1 MRFFS
6 SLVRPDESTG
16 AVMRWVH
23 RIWVFFWLTALGAG
37 IGLLSLYLTAHSYA
51 AIGAT
56 ALLQSYFKIP
66 LLVVMNL
73 LAPVLLVY
81 LGFFLFARPWAAYLL
96 SALPFL
102 TLALASYYKVQ
113 LRGDPVL
120 ASDLRL
126 LRTAGGIMDKYTFD
140 ITAPV
145 LVVIEGFLLLL
156 ALSLLMLRRERMSSR
171 ARLAGI
177 MAALS
182 LTLGCCF
189 EYYPSADIYKATANT
204 DLITPWSAVE
214 VYISRGTTYPFLF
227 SVQDM
232 FPDAPDG
239 YRDSDAYQAL
249 SQYRDADIPDE
260 QKVTV
265 VGIMLEA
272 FSDLTDFPALGELSS
287 VRGVYE
293 PLHELEKRSVSGD
306 LLTNIFAGGTTDTEW
321 GFLTGYSE
329 HEEFRSA
336 TDSFVRYFKAQGYDA
351 LYRHPGY
358 SWFYNR
364 SNVNEYLGFDES
376 VFNESGFAELIS
388 IDEALYASDA
398 VLVDYL
404 LNDID
409 TRTEDDA
416 PLFLFSVSYQNHGPY
431 PSETYW
437 EEYVTPE
444 KIGWSMESCCV
455 VNNYLAG
462 IRSTIEQM
470 LRLTRELDARDEP
483 VVLVLFGD
491 HKPWMG
497 NGSSVYAELGVSLDL
512 STQEGFYNYFST
524 PYLIYA
530 NKAAK
535 AALGQDFTGEGGDI
549 SPCFL
554 MKGDL
559 LMKTTRLSALLL
571 SLLLLL
577 SACGTKR
584 QDTPDPDPAPDPA
597 PVTPQPVEKTPDE
610 RIDDIIADMS
620 LEEKVGQLFFVRCP
634 ETGAAEDVASYHLGG
649 LLLFGRDYKDASGEW
664 LTEDDFTS
672 SLASYQAAAAIPL
685 FIGSDE
691 EGGTVTRA
699 SRNPNLFSAP
709 LSSPQALYASLGM
722 EGVLTETRRY
732 NEALK
737 TLGINVNFAPVCDV
751 STNPDNFI
759 YARSFGQDA
768 QTTADYI
775 AQVVPA
781 YETAGVA
788 CVLKHFP
795 GYGNNADTH
804 TGVAIDARPYTTF
817 ERSDLVPFEAGIA
830 AGAPFVL
837 VSHNVVECMDSAY
850 PASLSAKVHSL
861 LRDTLGFSGIIVTD
875 DLAMDAVKAY
885 AQDGSAAVLA
895 IQAGNDMVVTTD
907 YREQIPQVIAA
918 VRNGEIAESEIDAH
932 VFRVLHEKQALGLID

>member
-497 NGSSVYAELGVSLDL
+497 NGSSVYAEMGVSLDV

-535 AALGQDFTGEGGDI
+535 ESLGQDFCGDGGDI

-554 MKGDL
+554 MDKLFFECGWTGDGFMQL
-559 LMKTTRLSALLL
+559 QRETRA
-571 SLLLLL
+571 
-577 SACGTKR
+577 
-584 QDTPDPDPAPDPA
+584 
-597 PVTPQPVEKTPDE
+597 VTPLMHEDGYRMVDGSITLDVPP
-610 RIDDIIADMS
+610 
-620 LEEKVGQLFFVRCP
+620 
-634 ETGAAEDVASYHLGG
+634 DVA
-649 LLLFGRDYKDASGEW
+649 E
-664 LTEDDFTS
+664 
-672 SLASYQAAAAIPL
+672 
-685 FIGSDE
+685 
-691 EGGTVTRA
+691 VC
-699 SRNPNLFSAP
+699 
-709 LSSPQALYASLGM
+709 
-722 EGVLTETRRY
+722 RRY
-732 NEALK
+732 L
-737 TLGINVNFAPVCDV
+737 C
-751 STNPDNFI
+751 
-759 YARSFGQDA
+759 A
-768 QTTADYI
+768 QY
-775 AQVVPA
+775 
-781 YETAGVA
+781 
-788 CVLKHFP
+788 
-795 GYGNNADTH
+795 
-804 TGVAIDARPYTTF
+804 
-817 ERSDLVPFEAGIA
+817 
-830 AGAPFVL
+830 
-837 VSHNVVECMDSAY
+837 
-850 PASLSAKVHSL
+850 
-861 LRDTLGFSGIIVTD
+861 
-875 DLAMDAVKAY
+875 
-885 AQDGSAAVLA
+885 
-895 IQAGNDMVVTTD
+895 
-907 YREQIPQVIAA
+907 YREQHFVS
-918 VRNGEIAESEIDAH
+918 ES
-932 VFRVLHEKQALGLID
+932 

>member
-51 AIGAT
+51 AIDAT

-120 ASDLRL
+120 ANDLRL

-140 ITAPV
+140 MTAPV

-156 ALSLLMLRRERMSSR
+156 ALSLLMLRRERMSPR

-260 QKVTV
+260 QKVTI

-321 GFLTGYSE
+321 GFLTGYRE

-336 TDSFVRYFKAQGYDA
+336 TDSFVRYFKAQGYDT

-376 VFNESGFAELIS
+376 VFNESGFADLIS

-409 TRTEDDA
+409 TRTEDNA

-444 KIGWSMESCCV
+444 KTGWSMESCCV

-497 NGSSVYAELGVSLDL
+497 
-512 STQEGFYNYFST
+512 
-524 PYLIYA
+524 
-530 NKAAK
+530 
-535 AALGQDFTGEGGDI
+535 
-549 SPCFL
+549 
-554 MKGDL
+554 
-559 LMKTTRLSALLL
+559 
-571 SLLLLL
+571 
-577 SACGTKR
+577 KR
-584 QDTPDPDPAPDPA
+584 QQR
-597 PVTPQPVEKTPDE
+597 VC
-610 RIDDIIADMS
+610 R
-620 LEEKVGQLFFVRCP
+620 
-634 ETGAAEDVASYHLGG
+634 TG
-649 LLLFGRDYKDASGEW
+649 
-664 LTEDDFTS
+664 
-672 SLASYQAAAAIPL
+672 
-685 FIGSDE
+685 
-691 EGGTVTRA
+691 
-699 SRNPNLFSAP
+699 
-709 LSSPQALYASLGM
+709 
-722 EGVLTETRRY
+722 
-732 NEALK
+732 
-737 TLGINVNFAPVCDV
+737 
-751 STNPDNFI
+751 
-759 YARSFGQDA
+759 
-768 QTTADYI
+768 
-775 AQVVPA
+775 
-781 YETAGVA
+781 
-788 CVLKHFP
+788 
-795 GYGNNADTH
+795 
-804 TGVAIDARPYTTF
+804 
-817 ERSDLVPFEAGIA
+817 
-830 AGAPFVL
+830 
-837 VSHNVVECMDSAY
+837 
-850 PASLSAKVHSL
+850 
-861 LRDTLGFSGIIVTD
+861 
-875 DLAMDAVKAY
+875 
-885 AQDGSAAVLA
+885 
-895 IQAGNDMVVTTD
+895 
-907 YREQIPQVIAA
+907 REP
-918 VRNGEIAESEIDAH
+918 
-932 VFRVLHEKQALGLID
+932 

>member
-16 AVMRWVH
+16 AVMRWMH

-51 AIGAT
+51 AIDAT

-171 ARLAGI
+171 TRLAGI

-189 EYYPSADIYKATANT
+189 EYYPSTDIYKATANT

-232 FPDAPDG
+232 FPDAPEG

-336 TDSFVRYFKAQGYDA
+336 TDSFVRYFKAQGYDT

-444 KIGWSMESCCV
+444 KTRWSMESCCV

-470 LRLTRELDARDEP
+470 RRLTRELDARDEP

-497 NGSSVYAELGVSLDL
+497 NGSSVYAEMGVSLDV

-530 NKAAK
+530 NKAARES
-535 AALGQDFTGEGGDI
+535 LGQDFRGDGGDI

-554 MKGDL
+554 MDKLFFECGWTGDGFMQL
-559 LMKTTRLSALLL
+559 QREAR
-571 SLLLLL
+571 
-577 SACGTKR
+577 A
-584 QDTPDPDPAPDPA
+584 
-597 PVTPQPVEKTPDE
+597 VTPLMHEDGYRMVDGSITLDVPP
-610 RIDDIIADMS
+610 
-620 LEEKVGQLFFVRCP
+620 
-634 ETGAAEDVASYHLGG
+634 DVA
-649 LLLFGRDYKDASGEW
+649 E
-664 LTEDDFTS
+664 
-672 SLASYQAAAAIPL
+672 
-685 FIGSDE
+685 
-691 EGGTVTRA
+691 VC
-699 SRNPNLFSAP
+699 
-709 LSSPQALYASLGM
+709 
-722 EGVLTETRRY
+722 RRY
-732 NEALK
+732 L
-737 TLGINVNFAPVCDV
+737 C
-751 STNPDNFI
+751 
-759 YARSFGQDA
+759 A
-768 QTTADYI
+768 QY
-775 AQVVPA
+775 
-781 YETAGVA
+781 
-788 CVLKHFP
+788 
-795 GYGNNADTH
+795 
-804 TGVAIDARPYTTF
+804 
-817 ERSDLVPFEAGIA
+817 
-830 AGAPFVL
+830 
-837 VSHNVVECMDSAY
+837 
-850 PASLSAKVHSL
+850 
-861 LRDTLGFSGIIVTD
+861 
-875 DLAMDAVKAY
+875 
-885 AQDGSAAVLA
+885 
-895 IQAGNDMVVTTD
+895 
-907 YREQIPQVIAA
+907 YREQHFIS
-918 VRNGEIAESEIDAH
+918 ES
-932 VFRVLHEKQALGLID
+932 

>member
-497 NGSSVYAELGVSLDL
+497 NGSSVYAEMGVDLDV

-535 AALGQDFTGEGGDI
+535 QTLGQDFRGDGGDI

-554 MKGDL
+554 MDKLFFECGWTGDGFMQL
-559 LMKTTRLSALLL
+559 QRETRA
-571 SLLLLL
+571 
-577 SACGTKR
+577 
-584 QDTPDPDPAPDPA
+584 
-597 PVTPQPVEKTPDE
+597 VTPLMHEDGYRMVDGSITLDVPP
-610 RIDDIIADMS
+610 
-620 LEEKVGQLFFVRCP
+620 
-634 ETGAAEDVASYHLGG
+634 DVA
-649 LLLFGRDYKDASGEW
+649 E
-664 LTEDDFTS
+664 
-672 SLASYQAAAAIPL
+672 
-685 FIGSDE
+685 
-691 EGGTVTRA
+691 VC
-699 SRNPNLFSAP
+699 
-709 LSSPQALYASLGM
+709 
-722 EGVLTETRRY
+722 RRY
-732 NEALK
+732 L
-737 TLGINVNFAPVCDV
+737 C
-751 STNPDNFI
+751 
-759 YARSFGQDA
+759 A
-768 QTTADYI
+768 QY
-775 AQVVPA
+775 
-781 YETAGVA
+781 
-788 CVLKHFP
+788 
-795 GYGNNADTH
+795 
-804 TGVAIDARPYTTF
+804 
-817 ERSDLVPFEAGIA
+817 
-830 AGAPFVL
+830 
-837 VSHNVVECMDSAY
+837 
-850 PASLSAKVHSL
+850 
-861 LRDTLGFSGIIVTD
+861 
-875 DLAMDAVKAY
+875 
-885 AQDGSAAVLA
+885 
-895 IQAGNDMVVTTD
+895 
-907 YREQIPQVIAA
+907 YREQHFVS
-918 VRNGEIAESEIDAH
+918 ES
-932 VFRVLHEKQALGLID
+932 

>member
-51 AIGAT
+51 AIDAT

-140 ITAPV
+140 MTAPV

-272 FSDLTDFPALGELSS
+272 FSDLTDFPALSELSS
-287 VRGVYE
+287 VRRVYE

-336 TDSFVRYFKAQGYDA
+336 TDSFVRYFKAQGYDT

-376 VFNESGFAELIS
+376 VFNESGFADLVS

-444 KIGWSMESCCV
+444 KTGWSMESCCV

-491 HKPWMG
+491 HKPWLG

-512 STQEGFYNYFST
+512 STQDGFYNYFST

-554 MKGDL
+554 MDKLFFECGWTGDGFMQL
-559 LMKTTRLSALLL
+559 QRETRA
-571 SLLLLL
+571 
-577 SACGTKR
+577 
-584 QDTPDPDPAPDPA
+584 
-597 PVTPQPVEKTPDE
+597 VTPLMHEDGYRMVDGSITLDVPP
-610 RIDDIIADMS
+610 
-620 LEEKVGQLFFVRCP
+620 
-634 ETGAAEDVASYHLGG
+634 DVA
-649 LLLFGRDYKDASGEW
+649 E
-664 LTEDDFTS
+664 
-672 SLASYQAAAAIPL
+672 
-685 FIGSDE
+685 
-691 EGGTVTRA
+691 
-699 SRNPNLFSAP
+699 
-709 LSSPQALYASLGM
+709 
-722 EGVLTETRRY
+722 
-732 NEALK
+732 
-737 TLGINVNFAPVCDV
+737 VCRK
-751 STNPDNFI
+751 
-759 YARSFGQDA
+759 YLCA
-768 QTTADYI
+768 QY
-775 AQVVPA
+775 
-781 YETAGVA
+781 
-788 CVLKHFP
+788 
-795 GYGNNADTH
+795 
-804 TGVAIDARPYTTF
+804 
-817 ERSDLVPFEAGIA
+817 
-830 AGAPFVL
+830 
-837 VSHNVVECMDSAY
+837 
-850 PASLSAKVHSL
+850 
-861 LRDTLGFSGIIVTD
+861 
-875 DLAMDAVKAY
+875 
-885 AQDGSAAVLA
+885 
-895 IQAGNDMVVTTD
+895 
-907 YREQIPQVIAA
+907 YREQHFVS
-918 VRNGEIAESEIDAH
+918 ES
-932 VFRVLHEKQALGLID
+932 

>member
-156 ALSLLMLRRERMSSR
+156 ALSLLMLRRERMSPR

-182 LTLGCCF
+182 LTLSCCF
-189 EYYPSADIYKATANT
+189 EYYPSTDIYKATANT

-232 FPDAPDG
+232 FPDAPEG

-336 TDSFVRYFKAQGYDA
+336 TDSFVRYFKAQGYDT

-364 SNVNEYLGFDES
+364 SNVNDYLGFDES

-444 KIGWSMESCCV
+444 KTGWSMESCCV

-470 LRLTRELDARDEP
+470 RRLTRELDARDEP

-491 HKPWMG
+491 HKPWLG

-554 MKGDL
+554 MDKLFFECGWTGDGFMQL
-559 LMKTTRLSALLL
+559 QRETRA
-571 SLLLLL
+571 
-577 SACGTKR
+577 
-584 QDTPDPDPAPDPA
+584 
-597 PVTPQPVEKTPDE
+597 VTPLMHEDGY
-610 RIDDIIADMS
+610 RMDDGSITLD
-620 LEEKVGQLFFVRCP
+620 VP
-634 ETGAAEDVASYHLGG
+634 PDVA
-649 LLLFGRDYKDASGEW
+649 E
-664 LTEDDFTS
+664 
-672 SLASYQAAAAIPL
+672 
-685 FIGSDE
+685 
-691 EGGTVTRA
+691 
-699 SRNPNLFSAP
+699 
-709 LSSPQALYASLGM
+709 
-722 EGVLTETRRY
+722 
-732 NEALK
+732 
-737 TLGINVNFAPVCDV
+737 VCRK
-751 STNPDNFI
+751 
-759 YARSFGQDA
+759 YLCA
-768 QTTADYI
+768 QY
-775 AQVVPA
+775 
-781 YETAGVA
+781 
-788 CVLKHFP
+788 
-795 GYGNNADTH
+795 
-804 TGVAIDARPYTTF
+804 
-817 ERSDLVPFEAGIA
+817 
-830 AGAPFVL
+830 
-837 VSHNVVECMDSAY
+837 
-850 PASLSAKVHSL
+850 
-861 LRDTLGFSGIIVTD
+861 
-875 DLAMDAVKAY
+875 
-885 AQDGSAAVLA
+885 
-895 IQAGNDMVVTTD
+895 
-907 YREQIPQVIAA
+907 YREQHFVS
-918 VRNGEIAESEIDAH
+918 ES
-932 VFRVLHEKQALGLID
+932 

>member
-51 AIGAT
+51 AIDAT

-232 FPDAPDG
+232 FPDAPEG

-336 TDSFVRYFKAQGYDA
+336 TDSFVRYFKAQGYDT

-444 KIGWSMESCCV
+444 KTGWSMESCCV

-491 HKPWMG
+491 HKPWLG

-554 MKGDL
+554 MDKLFFECGWTGDGFMQL
-559 LMKTTRLSALLL
+559 QRETRA
-571 SLLLLL
+571 
-577 SACGTKR
+577 
-584 QDTPDPDPAPDPA
+584 
-597 PVTPQPVEKTPDE
+597 VTPLMHEDGYRMVDGSITLDVPP
-610 RIDDIIADMS
+610 
-620 LEEKVGQLFFVRCP
+620 
-634 ETGAAEDVASYHLGG
+634 DVA
-649 LLLFGRDYKDASGEW
+649 E
-664 LTEDDFTS
+664 
-672 SLASYQAAAAIPL
+672 IC
-685 FIGSDE
+685 
-691 EGGTVTRA
+691 
-699 SRNPNLFSAP
+699 
-709 LSSPQALYASLGM
+709 
-722 EGVLTETRRY
+722 RRY
-732 NEALK
+732 L
-737 TLGINVNFAPVCDV
+737 C
-751 STNPDNFI
+751 
-759 YARSFGQDA
+759 A
-768 QTTADYI
+768 QY
-775 AQVVPA
+775 
-781 YETAGVA
+781 
-788 CVLKHFP
+788 
-795 GYGNNADTH
+795 
-804 TGVAIDARPYTTF
+804 
-817 ERSDLVPFEAGIA
+817 
-830 AGAPFVL
+830 
-837 VSHNVVECMDSAY
+837 
-850 PASLSAKVHSL
+850 
-861 LRDTLGFSGIIVTD
+861 
-875 DLAMDAVKAY
+875 
-885 AQDGSAAVLA
+885 
-895 IQAGNDMVVTTD
+895 
-907 YREQIPQVIAA
+907 YREQHFVS
-918 VRNGEIAESEIDAH
+918 ES
-932 VFRVLHEKQALGLID
+932 

>member
-51 AIGAT
+51 AIDAT

-66 LLVVMNL
+66 LLVMMNL

-232 FPDAPDG
+232 FPDAPEG

-287 VRGVYE
+287 VRRVYE
-293 PLHELEKRSVSGD
+293 PLHELEKRSISGD

-336 TDSFVRYFKAQGYDA
+336 TDSFVRYFKAQGYDT

-376 VFNESGFAELIS
+376 VFNESGFADLIS

-444 KIGWSMESCCV
+444 KTGWSMESCCV

-470 LRLTRELDARDEP
+470 RRLTRELDARDEP

-497 NGSSVYAELGVSLDL
+497 NGSSVYAEMGVSLDV

-535 AALGQDFTGEGGDI
+535 ESLGQDFRGDGGDI

-554 MKGDL
+554 MDKLFFECGWTGDGFMQL
-559 LMKTTRLSALLL
+559 QRETRA
-571 SLLLLL
+571 
-577 SACGTKR
+577 
-584 QDTPDPDPAPDPA
+584 
-597 PVTPQPVEKTPDE
+597 VTPLMHEDGYRMVDGSITLDVPD
-610 RIDDIIADMS
+610 
-620 LEEKVGQLFFVRCP
+620 
-634 ETGAAEDVASYHLGG
+634 DVA
-649 LLLFGRDYKDASGEW
+649 E
-664 LTEDDFTS
+664 
-672 SLASYQAAAAIPL
+672 
-685 FIGSDE
+685 
-691 EGGTVTRA
+691 VC
-699 SRNPNLFSAP
+699 
-709 LSSPQALYASLGM
+709 
-722 EGVLTETRRY
+722 RRY
-732 NEALK
+732 L
-737 TLGINVNFAPVCDV
+737 C
-751 STNPDNFI
+751 
-759 YARSFGQDA
+759 A
-768 QTTADYI
+768 QY
-775 AQVVPA
+775 
-781 YETAGVA
+781 
-788 CVLKHFP
+788 
-795 GYGNNADTH
+795 
-804 TGVAIDARPYTTF
+804 
-817 ERSDLVPFEAGIA
+817 
-830 AGAPFVL
+830 
-837 VSHNVVECMDSAY
+837 
-850 PASLSAKVHSL
+850 
-861 LRDTLGFSGIIVTD
+861 
-875 DLAMDAVKAY
+875 
-885 AQDGSAAVLA
+885 
-895 IQAGNDMVVTTD
+895 
-907 YREQIPQVIAA
+907 YREQHFVS
-918 VRNGEIAESEIDAH
+918 ES
-932 VFRVLHEKQALGLID
+932 

>member
-23 RIWVFFWLTALGAG
+23 RIWVFFWLTVLGAG

-51 AIGAT
+51 SIDAT

-140 ITAPV
+140 MTAPV

-156 ALSLLMLRRERMSSR
+156 ALSLLMLRRERMSPR

-189 EYYPSADIYKATANT
+189 EYYPSTDIYKATANT

-336 TDSFVRYFKAQGYDA
+336 TDSFVRYFKAQGYDT

-376 VFNESGFAELIS
+376 VFNESGFADLIS

-444 KIGWSMESCCV
+444 KTGWSMESCCV

-497 NGSSVYAELGVSLDL
+497 NGSSVYAEMGVNLDV
-512 STQEGFYNYFST
+512 STQDGFYNYFST

-535 AALGQDFTGEGGDI
+535 ESLGQDFRGDGGDI

-554 MKGDL
+554 MDKLFFECGWTGDGFMQL
-559 LMKTTRLSALLL
+559 QRETRA
-571 SLLLLL
+571 
-577 SACGTKR
+577 
-584 QDTPDPDPAPDPA
+584 
-597 PVTPQPVEKTPDE
+597 VTPLMHEDGYRMVDGSITLDVPP
-610 RIDDIIADMS
+610 
-620 LEEKVGQLFFVRCP
+620 
-634 ETGAAEDVASYHLGG
+634 DVA
-649 LLLFGRDYKDASGEW
+649 E
-664 LTEDDFTS
+664 
-672 SLASYQAAAAIPL
+672 IC
-685 FIGSDE
+685 
-691 EGGTVTRA
+691 
-699 SRNPNLFSAP
+699 
-709 LSSPQALYASLGM
+709 
-722 EGVLTETRRY
+722 RRY
-732 NEALK
+732 L
-737 TLGINVNFAPVCDV
+737 C
-751 STNPDNFI
+751 
-759 YARSFGQDA
+759 A
-768 QTTADYI
+768 QY
-775 AQVVPA
+775 
-781 YETAGVA
+781 
-788 CVLKHFP
+788 
-795 GYGNNADTH
+795 
-804 TGVAIDARPYTTF
+804 
-817 ERSDLVPFEAGIA
+817 
-830 AGAPFVL
+830 
-837 VSHNVVECMDSAY
+837 
-850 PASLSAKVHSL
+850 
-861 LRDTLGFSGIIVTD
+861 
-875 DLAMDAVKAY
+875 
-885 AQDGSAAVLA
+885 
-895 IQAGNDMVVTTD
+895 
-907 YREQIPQVIAA
+907 YREQHFIS
-918 VRNGEIAESEIDAH
+918 ES
-932 VFRVLHEKQALGLID
+932 